1 MSPLNFRK
9 IVKKHQLIIIPVGL
23 MLINFLTK
31 GVYLAFNSLAGD
43 EPFTVFHAQMDVSS
57 IISLLSVGNNPPLF
71 EILLHYWIK
80 LFGIG
85 EFAVRFPSLIFSSI
99 SVLFIYQFGVK
110 YLNQRIGL
118 YASGFYIFSNY
129 HVLFSQEAR
138 AYALLGMLSIMSMYY
153 FLSIINNVKIVEGQ
167 KVNHIISWPLIVL
180 TLVNTL
186 IIYTH
191 YFGFLILITQLLL
204 VILDRKL
211 MNLLWKKILVSG
223 GMLTL
228 LYAPYIA
235 LVFQRFISSSRGTWV
250 PPPTGLVDLYYMLR
264 FFTNEPVVTISALV
278 ILFCA
283 VGKYI
288 YKGVKRPI
296 DTPIKLVLFWF
307 LFIFLLMFGVSF
319 KIPIFID
326 RYVMPAS
333 VGFLLTLA
341 VALDYL
347 SKNTKYYIVLPTV
360 LFLMFVFSF
369 NPKKNN
375 KRNVRETVEWVKKI
389 KSDQTVIYIC
399 ADWFDLNF
407 IYYYNQEVFKNYDK
421 NDSKKHINKYLKSQ
435 KIYPINSYSQIQTT
449 HYESADKVIFLDAA
463 AYSTF
468 PENKIKEHLNLIFD
482 LKSHHYF
489 YEIFNVYEYS
499 F

>member
-1 MSPLNFRK
+1 MSPLNLRK
-9 IVKKHQLIIIPVGL
+9 IVEKRQSIFIPIGL
-23 MLINFLTK
+23 MLINFLAK
-31 GVYLAFNSLAGD
+31 GFYLTFNSLAGD
-43 EPFTVFHAQMDVSS
+43 EPFTVYHAQMDVSS

-85 EFAVRFPSLIFSSI
+85 EFAVRFPSLFFSSI
-99 SVLFIYQFGVK
+99 SVLFIYKFCVK

-118 YASGFYIFSNY
+118 YASGFFIFSNY
-129 HVLFSQEAR
+129 HVLFAQEAR
-138 AYALLGMLSIMSMYY
+138 AYALLGMLSIISMYY
-153 FLSIINNVKIVEGQ
+153 FLSIINNAKIVEGG
-167 KVNHIISWPLIVL
+167 KVNKLISWPLIVL
-180 TLVNTL
+180 TISNTL

-204 VILDRKL
+204 VILDR
-211 MNLLWKKILVSG
+211 NLLNLVWKKILVSG
-223 GMLTL
+223 GILTI
-228 LYAPYIA
+228 LYAPYIL
-235 LVFQRFISSSRGTWV
+235 LVFHRFISSSRGTWV

-264 FFTNEPVVTISALV
+264 FFTNEPVVTISALA
-278 ILFCA
+278 ILLFA
-283 VGKYI
+283 LGKYI
-288 YKGVKRPI
+288 YKSVKPSI
-296 DTPIKLVLFWF
+296 GFPIKLVVFWF

-333 VGFLLTLA
+333 IGFILTLS

-347 SKNTKYYIVLPTV
+347 SKNTKYCFVLPAV
-360 LFLMFVFSF
+360 LFMMFVFSF

-375 KRNVRETVEWVKKI
+375 KRNVRETVELVKKT
-389 KSDQTVIYIC
+389 KTDQTVVYIC
-399 ADWFDLNF
+399 ADWFDINF

-421 NDSKKHINKYLKSQ
+421 KDSKKNINEYLKSQ
-435 KIYPINSYSQIQTT
+435 KIYPINNYYHIQTT
-449 HYESADKVIFLDAA
+449 HYKNADKVIFLDAA
-463 AYSTF
+463 ANSTF
-468 PENKIKEHLNLIFD
+468 PDNKIKEHLDLIFD